1 MSIIKIDPSL
11 VQRPVPVE
19 ISDRQFFQQMALDGK
34 ITKQE
39 ALDAVGSGIIP
50 PAMDGLVDQLPE
62 EQQFPARML
71 IRGAATFRRDHP
83 VTELIGQLYGMSS
96 EQIDKTWRKAALL

>member
-11 VQRPVPVE
+11 VRLPVPAE
-19 ISDRQFFQQMALDGK
+19 ISDRQFFQQMAIEER

-50 PAMDGLVDQLPE
+50 PAMDGLVDQLPQ
-62 EQQFPARML
+62 EQQFAARML
-71 IRGAATFRRDHP
+71 IRGATTFRRDHP
-83 VTELIGQLYGMSS
+83 VTELIGQIYGMSQ
-96 EQIDKTWRKAALL
+96 EAIDETWRNASLL